1 MFSSTADLL
10 QGYLNPSSHLAPVA
24 YKKEYVFI
32 STASSKFSSF
42 KSESDFV
49 VSLDR
54 PLNKV
59 VKTDLV
65 QYSFESE
72 VSTLAPVCVQSRA
85 LGNDMITSG
94 SSPSFWRLLNNATVS
109 TNSLVSLS
117 RVDNYF
123 DAPRDIRE
131 IDIRITNDLGTP
143 VVLGSVMMVIE
154 IIRVVSEPAAQTF

>member
-1 MFSSTADLL
+1 
-10 QGYLNPSSHLAPVA
+10 VA

-42 KSESDFV
+42 RSPTDFV

-65 QYSFESE
+65 QYAFESE
-72 VSTLAPVCVQSRA
+72 LGSARPVCVQSRA
-85 LGNDMITSG
+85 LGNDMITAG
-94 SSPSFWRLLNNATVS
+94 SSPAFWRLLNYATIS
-109 TNSLVSLS
+109 TNALVNLS
-117 RVDNYF
+117 RVDTYF

-131 IDIRITNDLGTP
+131 IDIRITDDMGIP
-143 VVLGSVMMVIE
+143 VTLPSVMMVIE
-154 IIRVVSEPAAQTF
+154 VIRVVSEPAAQTF